1 MNNLK
6 RILVPID
13 SSEIAERAIMQAIK
27 VNRFG
32 EAEIHIIYVAD
43 INRLAINAYL
53 STNVLNE
60 IEKAGDKILN
70 KAADLFPESMKVTK
84 VYRTG
89 DPAEAI
95 EEYADEIKPDL
106 IIMGSRGLGFVRG
119 VLLGSVS
126 KSVLEDAKCPVLI
139 VK

>member
-13 SSEIAERAIMQAIK
+13 SSEISERAIQQAIK

-32 EAEIHIIYVAD
+32 TAEIHILYVAD
-43 INRLAINAYL
+43 IHKLAINAYL
-53 STNVLNE
+53 SNNILSE
-60 IEKAGDKILN
+60 IEKAGDKILA
-70 KAADLFPESMKVTK
+70 KAEEAFPENMKLVKT
-84 VYRTG
+84 YRTG
-89 DPAEAI
+89 DPADII
-95 EEYADEIKPDL
+95 EEYEKEIKADL

-126 KSVLEDAKCPVLI
+126 KYVLEHAECPVLI